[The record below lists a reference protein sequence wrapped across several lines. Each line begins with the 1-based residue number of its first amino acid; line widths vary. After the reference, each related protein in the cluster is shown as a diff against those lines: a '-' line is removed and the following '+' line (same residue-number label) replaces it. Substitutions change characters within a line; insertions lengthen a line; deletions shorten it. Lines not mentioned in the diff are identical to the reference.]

1 MRLTLNKGD
10 SYKKTHRITGIPI
23 KNQSNWENQ
32 NSLERERERERER
45 ELPWRSE
52 KRETNFEEEL
62 REEIE
67 NPSWVLVK
75 REREKVERERNI

>member
-1 MRLTLNKGD
+1 M
-10 SYKKTHRITGIPI
+10 
-23 KNQSNWENQ
+23 
-32 NSLERERERERER
+32 RERKKFRERER

-67 NPSWVLVK
+67 NPSWVLAE
-75 REREKVERERNI
+75 RERERWERTKYIGEIGGGYL